1 MIDIKN
7 TLAPYIDG
15 PGFILGVAAAT
26 VLQGGVIY
34 NVPLT
39 FVGLTAN
46 STSYVFFNGTAVQV
60 NTSGFSPT
68 VYPIAVVTTNNT
80 GITTLIDSRPD
91 ILININPGGSSS
103 DSIQLV
109 NTSQAI
115 DFAGA
120 SNTLVLATSGA
131 GGITITLPSAVGV
144 GGQTVKV
151 KKVDSGVGA
160 VAISTVSVQT
170 IDGILYGTSYNL
182 TNLMQYV
189 ALESDGS
196 NWNIVANN

>member
-7 TLAPYIDG
+7 TLAPYVDG
-15 PGFILGVAAAT
+15 PGLVLSVGAAT
-26 VLQGGVIY
+26 VLQGGVTY

-39 FVGLTAN
+39 VIGLVAN
-46 STSYVFFNGTAVQV
+46 TTNYVFFNGSAIQAS
-60 NTSGFSPT
+60 TSGFSPT
-68 VYPIAVVTTNNT
+68 AYPIARVTTSNI
-80 GITTLIDSRPD
+80 GILTVLDARPD
-91 ILININPGGSSS
+91 ININVNPGASSS
-103 DSIQLV
+103 DSVQLI
-109 NTSQAI
+109 NSSQSVG
-115 DFAGA
+115 FAGA

-131 GGITITLPSAVGV
+131 GGITVTLPSAIGV
-144 GGQTVKV
+144 PGQVVKV

-160 VAISTVSVQT
+160 VAIATVSAQT
-170 IDGILYGTSYNL
+170 IDGTLYGTSYSL